1 MNDLLK
7 GIVISGP
14 TGVGKTDISIILA
27 KKIHSDII
35 SADSTQI
42 YREMDIGTAK
52 VTTEEMDGIK
62 HYMLDIINPDED
74 YSVGDFEKE
83 ANRILKEKEKNR
95 ENIIITGGTG
105 LYIKAL
111 TDGFS
116 DLPSKDEKLRKE
128 LGKKTVEELC
138 EELEKIDIKA
148 YNDIDRNNKVRIVRA
163 LEVCILT
170 GRKFSEIR
178 TENIKN
184 NNYDF
189 LKIFLTRNREEMY
202 ERINKRVDIMMNK
215 GLPDEVKKV
224 YDKYSKNRHK
234 ITAIGYKELFDYFD
248 GAISLEKAVEEIK
261 KESRRYAKR
270 QMTWFRKEKGYIT
283 YNLSEKSQKETI
295 EEILKKWEKI

>member
-1 MNDLLK
+1 M
-7 GIVISGP
+7 
-14 TGVGKTDISIILA
+14 
-27 KKIHSDII
+27 
-35 SADSTQI
+35 
-42 YREMDIGTAK
+42 
-52 VTTEEMDGIK
+52 
-62 HYMLDIINPDED
+62 
-74 YSVGDFEKE
+74 
-83 ANRILKEKEKNR
+83 
-95 ENIIITGGTG
+95 
-105 LYIKAL
+105 
-111 TDGFS
+111 
-116 DLPSKDEKLRKE
+116 
-128 LGKKTVEELC
+128 EELC

-170 GRKFSEIR
+170 GKKFSEIR

-202 ERINKRVDIMMNK
+202 EGINKRVDIMINK

>member
-83 ANRILKEKEKNR
+83 ANRILKEKEKNG
-95 ENIIITGGTG
+95 ENIIIAGGTG
-105 LYIKAL
+105 LYIRAL

-116 DLPSKDEKLRKE
+116 DLPSKDEELRKE
-128 LGKKTVEELC
+128 LEKKTVEELC
-138 EELEKIDIKA
+138 EKLEKIDIKA
-148 YNDIDRNNKVRIVRA
+148 YNDIDRNNKVRLVRA
-163 LEVCILT
+163 LEVCMLT
-170 GRKFSEIR
+170 EIK
-178 TENIKN
+178 TENLKN
-184 NNYDF
+184 NSYNF

-215 GLPDEVKKV
+215 GLPDEVRKI
-224 YDKYSKNRHK
+224 YDKYNKNRHK

-248 GAISLEKAVEEIK
+248 GIISLEKATEEIK

-283 YNLSEKSQKETI
+283 YNLSEKSQEKTI
-295 EEILKKWEKI
+295 EEILKEWEKI

>member
-42 YREMDIGTAK
+42 YREMNIGTAK

-83 ANRILKEKEKNR
+83 ANRILKEKEKNG
-95 ENIIITGGTG
+95 ENIIIAGGTG
-105 LYIKAL
+105 LYIRAL

-116 DLPSKDEKLRKE
+116 DLPSKDEELRKE
-128 LGKKTVEELC
+128 LEKKTVEELC
-138 EELEKIDIKA
+138 EKLEKIDIKA
-148 YNDIDRNNKVRIVRA
+148 YNDIDRNNKVRLVRA
-163 LEVCILT
+163 LEVCMLT
-170 GRKFSEIR
+170 GKKFSEIK
-178 TENIKN
+178 TENLKN
-184 NNYDF
+184 NSYNF

-215 GLPDEVKKV
+215 GLPDEVRKI
-224 YDKYSKNRHK
+224 YDKYNKNRHK

-248 GAISLEKAVEEIK
+248 GIISLEKATEEIK

-283 YNLSEKSQKETI
+283 YNLSEKSQEKTI
-295 EEILKKWEKI
+295 EEILKEWEKI

>member
-83 ANRILKEKEKNR
+83 ANRILKEKEKNK

-111 TDGFS
+111 TEGFS

-128 LGKKTVEELC
+128 LEKKTVEELC

-170 GRKFSEIR
+170 GEKFSKLK

-184 NNYDF
+184 NNYRF
-189 LKIFLTRNREEMY
+189 LKIFLTRNREELY
-202 ERINKRVDIMMNK
+202 ERINKRVEKMFSK
-215 GLPDEVKKV
+215 GLSEEVRKI
-224 YDKYSKNRHK
+224 YEKYSENRYK

-248 GAISLEKAVEEIK
+248 GKVSLKEAEEKIK
-261 KESRRYAKR
+261 IESRRYAKR
-270 QMTWFRKEKGYIT
+270 QLTWFRKEKDYII
-283 YNLSEKSQKETI
+283 YNFSEMSEKKVISN
-295 EEILKKWEKI
+295 ILKEWENF

>member
-83 ANRILKEKEKNR
+83 ANRILKEKEKNG
-95 ENIIITGGTG
+95 ENIIIAGGTG
-105 LYIKAL
+105 LYIRAL

-116 DLPSKDEKLRKE
+116 DLPSKDEELRKE
-128 LGKKTVEELC
+128 LEKKTVEELC
-138 EELEKIDIKA
+138 EKLEKIHIMS
-148 YNDIDRNNKVRIVRA
+148 YNDIDRNNKVRLVRA
-163 LEVCILT
+163 LEVCMLT
-170 GRKFSEIR
+170 GKKFSEIK
-178 TENIKN
+178 TENLKN
-184 NNYDF
+184 NSYNF

-215 GLPDEVKKV
+215 GLPDEVRKI
-224 YDKYSKNRHK
+224 YDKYNKNRHK

-248 GAISLEKAVEEIK
+248 GIISLEKATEEIK

-283 YNLSEKSQKETI
+283 YNLSEKSQEKTI
-295 EEILKKWEKI
+295 EEILKEWEKI